1 MSRPS
6 IATTASLRLEW
17 RRRGEETMGG
27 RTVRGRSR
35 KGAKVTPAGAAR
47 KVPSGVEEYI
57 ARQLK
62 TMYDEV
68 IAEPVPDRL
77 LELLNRLDS
86 DTSKK

>member
-1 MSRPS
+1 
-6 IATTASLRLEW
+6 
-17 RRRGEETMGG
+17 MGG

-35 KGAKVTPAGAAR
+35 KGAKAAPAGATR

-68 IAEPVPDRL
+68 TAEPVPDRL
-77 LELLNRLDS
+77 LELLDRLDS
-86 DTSKK
+86 DISKK